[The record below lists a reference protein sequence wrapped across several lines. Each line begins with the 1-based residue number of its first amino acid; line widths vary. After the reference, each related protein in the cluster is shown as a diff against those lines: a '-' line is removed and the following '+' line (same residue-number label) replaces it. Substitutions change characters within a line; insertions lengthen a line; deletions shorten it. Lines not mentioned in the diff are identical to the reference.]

1 MSGDATTRVVL
12 TTTDSSEEAERLASV
27 LVDAHL
33 AACVQ
38 IVGPV
43 RSVFR
48 WEGAVSVEPEWQL
61 WLKTDATRV
70 DDLTTRLVAEHTY
83 DVPEVLVLPVVGGH
97 GPYLAW
103 VTEET
108 KRSGARP

>member
-1 MSGDATTRVVL
+1 MAAETTARVVL
-12 TTTDSSEEAERLASV
+12 TTTDSAEDAERLARV

-38 IVGPV
+38 ISGPV

-48 WEGAVSVEPEWQL
+48 WEGAVSVEAEWQL
-61 WLKTDATRV
+61 WLKTDAARV
-70 DDLTTRLVAEHTY
+70 DDLSARLVDEHTY

-108 KRSGARP
+108 EPAELDQ